1 MSREHI
7 LRPALWTAAFV
18 NLAGAYPFALPAS
31 SMGRF
36 AGLLALVF
44 AWCLLDRRR

>member
-7 LRPALWTAAFV
+7 LRPAVWTAAFV
-18 NLAGAYPFALPAS
+18 NLAALPAS

-44 AWCLLDRRR
+44 AWCLLDLRR